1 MNRYKLNPGD
11 IIKIGRIT
19 LRIRD
24 INFSS
29 KKPNNSAQK
38 DLSDSDSNLKDMNIL
53 KTDGLPLNNSILD
66 GNQKKNY

>member
-1 MNRYKLNPGD
+1 MIVPNTAWFLLKPSKMNTKMNRYKLNPGD

-38 DLSDSDSNLKDMNIL
+38 DLSERYEYI
-53 KTDGLPLNNSILD
+53 
-66 GNQKKNY
+66 KN

>member
-24 INFSS
+24 IYFSN
-29 KKPNNSAQK
+29 KKK
-38 DLSDSDSNLKDMNIL
+38 IIL
-53 KTDGLPLNNSILD
+53 
-66 GNQKKNY
+66 Y